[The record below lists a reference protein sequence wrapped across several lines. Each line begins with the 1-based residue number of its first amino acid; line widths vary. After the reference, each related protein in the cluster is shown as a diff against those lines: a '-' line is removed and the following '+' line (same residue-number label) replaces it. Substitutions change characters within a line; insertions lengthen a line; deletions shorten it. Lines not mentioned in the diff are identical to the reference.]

1 MPLCQGCGASYD
13 DNFKFCPHC
22 DRAKPEPQ
30 AINLN
35 VQVAPVR
42 YEEAVLKIEVVGT
55 TELTEPPFD
64 YRPSGIRKATGGS
77 GKNWTSIAILRLL
90 LESMH
95 PDKGAYLAYAS
106 GTFRGFIEAGID
118 MPNVIASRFTLEKFS
133 GSHLAHKW
141 LLDLLDERRRRWNEF
156 NSFLV
161 SEGWTGLTQPAT
173 DREAPF
179 TEQLSHSLINRDGK
193 LASHFQNAL
202 MATSYHSYLRT
213 VRSREDAQDLFD
225 FGKSYRY
232 RRIALVDL
240 LH

>member
-13 DNFKFCPHC
+13 DTFKFCPHC
-22 DRAKPEPQ
+22 GRARPEPQ

-64 YRPSGIRKATGGS
+64 WRPSGIRKALGETS
-77 GKNWTSIAILRLL
+77 KNWTRIAILRLL
-90 LESMH
+90 LESMY
-95 PDKGAYLAYAS
+95 PDQGAYLAYVS

-118 MPNVIASRFTLEKFS
+118 MPNVIVSEFTLEKFS
-133 GSHLAHKW
+133 ASHPAHKW
-141 LLDLLDERRRRWNEF
+141 LLDLLDERRTRWNEF

-161 SEGWTGLTQPAT
+161 SEGWTGLTQHAT

-179 TEQLSHSLINRDGK
+179 ADQLSHELINRDGK
-193 LASHFQNAL
+193 LVSHFQNAL

-213 VRSREDAQDLFD
+213 VRSQEVTPNLIH

-232 RRIALVDL
+232 RRVAS
-240 LH
+240 